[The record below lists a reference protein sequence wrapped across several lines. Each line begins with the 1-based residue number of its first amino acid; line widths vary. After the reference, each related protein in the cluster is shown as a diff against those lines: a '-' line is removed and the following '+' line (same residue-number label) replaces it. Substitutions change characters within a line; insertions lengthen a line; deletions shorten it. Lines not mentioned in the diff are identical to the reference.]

1 MATELSADM
10 PEPSAASDT
19 SSSQCTQAAVNSL
32 SAVLGPLPTPTS
44 PVSRRLRLPSSGAG
58 DDHLCRWLYDTFHSA
73 VPALRLAV
81 LSFLPTLAG
90 AYLSRSSSSS
100 SSSSSSPSGPRHPLA
115 GFEAVLLALYAHE
128 TVRRGGE
135 PETVTLPS
143 LAAPSV
149 YHEVKPPSKKA
160 AAEAGELSSSSS
172 ATCPAV
178 VSPALEPHGT
188 VRSTRRAR
196 IVGVTLELYYSN
208 ISQMPNFSKLEF
220 CEFCIAWSGQGGG
233 KRIPLPWELFQPM
246 LRIVGHCLLGPGDS
260 TELRTAAYKAAQC
273 LHARAAQEIDSP
285 AAVLASRSLIRLGK
299 IAAAETEAAAEEAT
313 TEVKTAAPEAKEPAT
328 EAATETKTAAPEAKE
343 PATEAATETKTAAP
357 EAKEPATEAATET
370 KTAAPEAKEPATEA
384 ATETKTAAP
393 EAKEPATEAATETKT
408 ATPEAKEPATEAA
421 TETKTAAPEAKEP
434 ATEAATEAKT
444 AALEAE
450 EPATEAKSAA
460 PEAKEPAMEAATEA
474 KTTVPEAKDPAI
486 EAKTAAPEAKEPAT
500 EAATEA
506 KTIVP
511 EAKDPAI
518 EAKTAAPEAKEAA
531 TEEAT
536 EAATEV
542 KTTAPEAKD
551 PATEAKTAVPEANE
565 LATEAKESAVEAKD
579 SAAAEAKGL
588 MWRRRRS
595 LMRRRRTAGNALNWR
610 VRRQI
615 LNLLNL
621 FFFFSLATNSCA
633 SAISHVTVV
642 PARFKMSNGSMPIG
656 LQAQTMHAHKS
667 EEQLNAQKSSAA
679 TDPMRLLL

>member
-32 SAVLGPLPTPTS
+32 SAVLGPLPDPHLPFS
-44 PVSRRLRLPSSGAG
+44 NDPASALLRDPVVSAAVSRRLRLPSSGAG

-81 LSFLPTLAG
+81 LSFLPALAG

-100 SSSSSSPSGPRHPLA
+100 SSSHSPSGPRHPLA

-172 ATCPAV
+172 SSRPAV

-220 CEFCIAWSGQGGG
+220 CEFCIAWSGQGAIFKAQKQGSSPSASASQKSDFEGEVEG

-328 EAATETKTAAPEAKE
+328 EAAKEAKTAAPEAKE

-384 ATETKTAAP
+384 ATEAKTAAP

-408 ATPEAKEPATEAA
+408 AAPEAKEPATEAA

-506 KTIVP
+506 KTTVP

-579 SAAAEAKGL
+579 SAAAEAKGSDVAEAKESDAAEAN
-588 MWRRRRS
+588 RRECSELEEYGGRYSIS
-595 LMRRRRTAGNALNWR
+595 L
-610 VRRQI
+610 I
-615 LNLLNL
+615 
-621 FFFFSLATNSCA
+621 FFFSSLLV
-633 SAISHVTVV
+633 III
-642 PARFKMSNGSMPIG
+642 FKD
-656 LQAQTMHAHKS
+656 Q
-667 EEQLNAQKSSAA
+667 E
-679 TDPMRLLL
+679 

>member
-1 MATELSADM
+1 M

-32 SAVLGPLPTPTS
+32 SAVLGPLPDPHLPFS
-44 PVSRRLRLPSSGAG
+44 NDPASALLRDPVVSAAVSRRLRLPSSGAG

-100 SSSSSSPSGPRHPLA
+100 SSSSSHSPSGPRHPLA

-220 CEFCIAWSGQGGG
+220 CEFCIAWSGQGAIFKAQKQGSSPSASASQKSDFEGEVEG

-328 EAATETKTAAPEAKE
+328 EAATETKTAA
-343 PATEAATETKTAAP
+343 
-357 EAKEPATEAATET
+357 
-370 KTAAPEAKEPATEA
+370 
-384 ATETKTAAP
+384 
-393 EAKEPATEAATETKT
+393 
-408 ATPEAKEPATEAA
+408 PEAKEPATEAA

-579 SAAAEAKGL
+579 SAAAEAKGSDVAEAKESDAAEAN
-588 MWRRRRS
+588 RRE
-595 LMRRRRTAGNALNWR
+595 
-610 VRRQI
+610 
-615 LNLLNL
+615 
-621 FFFFSLATNSCA
+621 C
-633 SAISHVTVV
+633 
-642 PARFKMSNGSMPIG
+642 
-656 LQAQTMHAHKS
+656 S
-667 EEQLNAQKSSAA
+667 ELESTEADTQS
-679 TDPMRLLL
+679 P